1 MPLTESA
8 TELTTAIT
16 DILLGLLALYVVR
29 DLRRHGSSSDRRKTK
44 IWSFAFTCLAIASFI
59 GAIVHGFEFGETAEF
74 WLWQPIYLLLGLT
87 VMMFFVG
94 VVYDLRNFSI
104 PAWLSPLAI
113 LVALVFYAVTFFGP
127 APFVAFIA
135 FEGVILVIAFFGYLI
150 VTIRGGVRGSAL
162 MLLGVLT
169 SIAAAAIQVTGAV
182 TLTVIWEF
190 DHNGVFHLVQ
200 MLALLF
206 FMYGLRAELRWR
218 IGPGGS
224 VANSAITPPHR

>member
-16 DILLGLLALYVVR
+16 DILLAVLAIYVIR
-29 DLRRHGSSSDRRKTK
+29 DIRRHGSSSDRRKTR
-44 IWSFAFTCLAIASFI
+44 IWSFAFTCLAIASFF
-59 GAIVHGFEFGETAEF
+59 GAVAHGFEFGETVDF
-74 WLWQPIYLLLGLT
+74 WLWQPIYLALGLT
-87 VMMFFVG
+87 VTMFFVG

-104 PAWLSPLAI
+104 PGWLSPAAI
-113 LVALVFYAVTFFGP
+113 LVALGFYTVTALGP
-127 APFVAFIA
+127 APFLLFIA
-135 FEGVILVIAFFGYLI
+135 FEGVALIIAFFGYLV
-150 VTIRGGVRGSAL
+150 VTVRRAVSGSAL
-162 MLLGVLT
+162 MLLGVVT
-169 SIAAAAIQVTGAV
+169 SIAAAAIQVTGTV
-182 TLTVIWEF
+182 TLTIIWEF

-224 VANSAITPPHR
+224 VASSAITPPHR